1 MKSKRELY
9 EYLLTLSAKLTDR
22 GAENLS
28 QAVVTASRHAA
39 GMSTEFLGESRI
51 ALREVAKDKSGI
63 LTPAECV
70 ELSAVLKQIDS
81 AFSNR
86 R

>member
-1 MKSKRELY
+1 
-9 EYLLTLSAKLTDR
+9 
-22 GAENLS
+22 
-28 QAVVTASRHAA
+28 
-39 GMSTEFLGESRI
+39 MSTEFLGESKM

-63 LTPAECV
+63 LTHAEYT

-81 AFSNR
+81 AFSDR